1 MKKNNSIE
9 YNDQLKSGGSPN
21 ISEVLESKERISQG

>member
-21 ISEVLESKERISQG
+21 ISEVLESEEPFSLG